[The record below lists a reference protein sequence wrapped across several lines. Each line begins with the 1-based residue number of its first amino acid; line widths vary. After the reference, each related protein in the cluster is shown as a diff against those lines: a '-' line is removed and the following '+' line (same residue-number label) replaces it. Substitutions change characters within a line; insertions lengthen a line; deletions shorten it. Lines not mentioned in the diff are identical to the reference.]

1 MLRPNL
7 LFDSWRELPTS
18 ILALRFT
25 DPDQPVT
32 QIDDLIDFKDPADRK
47 RLIQFLSIFG
57 WILHDCFMTSIPCF
71 HLDRS
76 IGRSLTLNV
85 SLSNGKVIGY
95 QPAEQ
100 KEPSLAAIQREID
113 QLKNYV
119 VTLTVKSNLP
129 ARDSF
134 NQPQARAARN
144 SLAARMISIPGLK
157 KISGD
162 PSPISNHHQP

>member
-1 MLRPNL
+1 TNL
-7 LFDSWRELPTS
+7 FFHSWKELPAS
-18 ILALRFT
+18 IIVLHFT
-25 DPDQPVT
+25 DPNQPVT
-32 QIDDLIDFKDPADRK
+32 QIDDLIDFKDTVDRK

-57 WILHDCFMTSIPCF
+57 WTLHDCFMTSIPCF

-76 IGRSLTLNV
+76 IGQLLTLNV
-85 SLSNGKVIGY
+85 GNNKVLGY

-100 KEPSLAAIQREID
+100 KEPSLAAIMREID

-134 NQPQARAARN
+134 
-144 SLAARMISIPGLK
+144 
-157 KISGD
+157 
-162 PSPISNHHQP
+162 